1 MHELSY
7 SMCARV
13 RNLRV
18 RHIFSVSVDAFFHA
32 FFLIQEFI
40 FGFSLSHDLL
50 IMYVSPEL
58 LTYPIR
64 QRVKRTTPVVEPV
77 VRMVGVRS
85 IDPRISGLHVY
96 VSGLRVSVS
105 CATCLKRVAS
115 RSLRPS
121 GK

>member
-1 MHELSY
+1 M
-7 SMCARV
+7 V
-13 RNLRV
+13 
-18 RHIFSVSVDAFFHA
+18 F
-32 FFLIQEFI
+32 
-40 FGFSLSHDLL
+40 LSHTIYSLL
-50 IMYVSPEL
+50 YVSPEL